1 MVYIITRE
9 ELKEI
14 GSRIKLVQKAVGYS
28 NKEMGD
34 LLNISEIQYLKLL
47 RGISQVS
54 EDKFLILH
62 KELGVSLDFL
72 FTGCR
77 QRGMLG
83 LKEAGI
89 MTDIDYCICSNEIAL
104 YIVGLP
110 TDKRKEKMMEWI
122 AWFQRL
128 LMTL

>member
-14 GSRIKLVQKAVGYS
+14 GARIKLVQKAVGYS

-77 QRGMLG
+77 QSGMLG

-89 MTDIDYCICSNEIAL
+89 MTDIDYCICSNEMAL

-110 TDKRKEKMMEWI
+110 TDKRKEKMMEWMI
-122 AWFQRL
+122 WFQRL

>member
-89 MTDIDYCICSNEIAL
+89 MTDIDYCICSNEMAL

>member
-14 GSRIKLVQKAVGYS
+14 GARIKLVQRAVGYS

-77 QRGMLG
+77 QSGMLG
-83 LKEAGI
+83 LKEAGS
-89 MTDIDYCICSNEIAL
+89 MTDIDCCICSNEMAL

-110 TDKRKEKMMEWI
+110 TDKRKEKMMEWMV
-122 AWFQRL
+122 WFQRL

>member
-28 NKEMGD
+28 NKKMGD
-34 LLNISEIQYLKLL
+34 LLNISEIQYSKLL

-62 KELGVSLDFL
+62 RELGVSLDFL
-72 FTGCR
+72 FTGYG
-77 QRGMLG
+77 QREMFALR
-83 LKEAGI
+83 EAGI
-89 MTDIDYCICSNEIAL
+89 MTEIDYCVCSNEMVL
-104 YIVGLP
+104 YIADLP
-110 TDKRKEKMMEWI
+110 TDKRKEKMLELTVL
-122 AWFQRL
+122 FQRL